1 MTFPNSEP
9 NPVVAPPDLNPLESV
24 PPTAHLASSTFRSP
38 DVSRMS
44 ARSDSG
50 HSRNSST
57 ASSGLAPPPPGS
69 APMPPNPSAGRFSL
83 LDQVSPEVTQSNPL
97 HQLLQHQQQ
106 LPPVP
111 PPQPMSSPNQFLQQ
125 FLASSS
131 SSMPVTSNHMRPMPP
146 MSAPSSM
153 LPQFQQNLPI
163 HMAYI
168 PPRSTPFSS
177 SFSQFQPVP
186 SLSSTGGGVYPS
198 APRSATTVS
207 VDGSRSNGAGGS
219 ASSSLTGSPRRAGT
233 AGFGAA
239 DAPTSPP
246 GVRLS
251 GENIEYQ
258 PRGESGDSRSLE
270 VMPITLY
277 NSERTSQLG
286 NLISVNEHFISYPIR
301 NGLIRVISQSS
312 VDRLLLRKHEHHAVT
327 ELAFFNSKSDL
338 LLSSGTDHHI
348 AIWAIQNDPMSRELI
363 KLVPTQAQRVK
374 WHPSDSNKIAIAS
387 GSVVLIADLSD
398 VDADGTGAENLYD
411 ISVVCGQTSGQINDM
426 AFSPGNGECVV
437 TAGSDGFVQVYRVQ
451 DRLPGQPAEFI
462 QRFEPFSG
470 EAVNSLHF
478 YGGNFLNQPGL
489 LIGGE
494 ANTKLSLWNA
504 ALTENTPPVCY
515 QTVTLRD
522 ETRGDSSLIHE
533 TILDPT
539 TQFLFVADRSKPVVY
554 AFHLA
559 PSSDARTPRRFDNVT
574 EFALAY
580 PVLSMGLLNRSSQSQ
595 PARDGSDV
603 TSALGGLNFTMQLY
617 CLQTQAIQRY
627 HVGAR
632 ECYMPGVRGSLED
645 EVETGENVGQ
655 TVGAVT
661 TEGEYQT
668 TAESPR
674 AAPAIS
680 APETEIDAQ
689 APEEEDEEE
698 SSNTDQHVPLRSGPN
713 GLPRTP
719 SSPGG
724 RSTRSTRSTGARSL
738 HLATGDDAASVSA
751 SSVTGDDGMLPNL
764 RFYNRSSPSS
774 SVRAFQ
780 DEASVQYD
788 PSIDDTASETQQQ
801 TLLASLR
808 RMEAAQLQRDEELR
822 EQMRVVM
829 GTLGNHLTAQVS
841 TQVEKSIQKQLQSVL
856 VPAMGRIV
864 LHTME
869 NNFMKPVQNGFQ
881 HVISEKLIPLME
893 QKLDDSLA
901 TTLPDQLANGVDDM
915 VQRVVEDVRQP
926 VRESFRECFQD
937 ILIPSFQAATQ
948 KMFEQINDTFV
959 QGTRSAFESSG
970 QSTSNAKVASQ
981 LEQLTK
987 VVESLSRQVEELS
1000 SAVNAG
1006 AVGGAIVP
1014 AAKSAEE
1021 IQLEA
1026 QKNTV
1031 LDCLSRNDWEEAFK
1045 FALGAQNVNLVA
1057 FTCQQCD
1064 PRLVLSSRPPK
1075 LSQML
1080 ILCLVQQLG
1089 ADLVDDLETKL
1100 NWLRESLLVMDV
1112 RDQTIAGFVTSV
1124 LQELQTGLNSVPM
1137 ELRDSQYTLLHH
1149 VLNSMLSSA

>member
-1 MTFPNSEP
+1 
-9 NPVVAPPDLNPLESV
+9 
-24 PPTAHLASSTFRSP
+24 
-38 DVSRMS
+38 MS

-97 HQLLQHQQQ
+97 HQLLQHQHQ
-106 LPPVP
+106 LPAP
-111 PPQPMSSPNQFLQQ
+111 PSQPMSSPNQFLQQ

-131 SSMPVTSNHMRPMPP
+131 SSMPMTINHMRPMPP
-146 MSAPSSM
+146 MSAPNSL
-153 LPQFQQNLPI
+153 LPHFQPNLPV
-163 HMAYI
+163 HGAFP
-168 PPRSTPFSS
+168 PPRSAPLPPA
-177 SFSQFQPVP
+177 FSQFQPVP
-186 SLSSTGGGVYPS
+186 SLSSTGGGVHP
-198 APRSATTVS
+198 AGPRSATTVS
-207 VDGSRSNGAGGS
+207 MDGSRSNGAGGS

-239 DAPTSPP
+239 DASTSPP

-258 PRGESGDSRSLE
+258 PRGDNGDSRSLE

-277 NSERTSQLG
+277 NSERISQLG

-312 VDRLLLRKHEHHAVT
+312 VDRLLLRKHEHHAVM
-327 ELAFFNSKSDL
+327 ELAFFSSKSDL

-348 AIWAIQNDPMSRELI
+348 AIWAIQNDPMCRELI

-374 WHPSDSNKIAIAS
+374 WHPSDSNKIAIAN

-398 VDADGTGAENLYD
+398 VDADGSGADNLYD

-426 AFSPGNGECVV
+426 AFSLGNGECVV

-462 QRFEPFSG
+462 QRFEPFNG

-494 ANTKLSLWNA
+494 ANTQLSLWNA

-522 ETRGDSSLIHE
+522 ETLTDSSLIHE

-539 TQFLFVADRSKPVVY
+539 TQFLFVADRSKPLVY

-574 EFALAY
+574 DFALAY
-580 PVLSMGLLNRSSQSQ
+580 PVLSMGLLNRTSQSQ

-603 TSALGGLNFTMQLY
+603 SSPLGGLNFTMQLY

-632 ECYMPGVRGSLED
+632 ECYIPGARASIED
-645 EVETGENVGQ
+645 EVEASENVGQ

-674 AAPAIS
+674 AAPAIP

-689 APEEEDEEE
+689 APEDDDEEE
-698 SSNTDQHVPLRSGPN
+698 NSSTDQHAPLRTGPN
-713 GLPRTP
+713 GLPRAP

-738 HLATGDDAASVSA
+738 HLATSDDAVSISA
-751 SSVTGDDGMLPNL
+751 SSLAGDDGMLPNL

-780 DEASVQYD
+780 DESSVQYD

-801 TLLASLR
+801 TLPASLR

-829 GTLGNHLTAQVS
+829 GTMGNHLTAQVS

-970 QSTSNAKVASQ
+970 QNTSNAKVASQ

-987 VVESLSRQVEELS
+987 VVESLSQQVEQLS

-1006 AVGGAIVP
+1006 AVDGAIAP
-1014 AAKSAEE
+1014 TAQSAEE
-1021 IQLEA
+1021 LQLEA

-1031 LDCLSRNDWEEAFK
+1031 LDCLSQNDWEEAFK

-1064 PRLVLSSRPPK
+1064 PRLVLSSRQPK

-1124 LQELQTGLNSVPM
+1124 LQELQTGLNSVPA
-1137 ELRDSQYTLLHH
+1137 EFRDSQYTLLHH
-1149 VLNSMLSSA
+1149 VLNSMLNSA

>member
-1 MTFPNSEP
+1 
-9 NPVVAPPDLNPLESV
+9 
-24 PPTAHLASSTFRSP
+24 
-38 DVSRMS
+38 MS

-97 HQLLQHQQQ
+97 HQLLQHQHQF
-106 LPPVP
+106 PGP
-111 PPQPMSSPNQFLQQ
+111 PPPPMSSPNQFLQQ

-131 SSMPVTSNHMRPMPP
+131 SSMPMASNHMRPMPP
-146 MSAPSSM
+146 MSAPNSL
-153 LPQFQQNLPI
+153 LPQFQHNLPA
-163 HMAYI
+163 HGAFP
-168 PPRSTPFSS
+168 PPRSAPLPPA
-177 SFSQFQPVP
+177 FSQFQPVP
-186 SLSSTGGGVYPS
+186 SLSSTNGGMYAA

-207 VDGSRSNGAGGS
+207 MDGSRSNGAGGS
-219 ASSSLTGSPRRAGT
+219 ASSSLTGSPRRAGST
-233 AGFGAA
+233 TGFGAA

-251 GENIEYQ
+251 GETVEYHMRGDNI
-258 PRGESGDSRSLE
+258 PGESRSLE

-363 KLVPTQAQRVK
+363 KLVPTQAQHVK
-374 WHPSDSNKIAIAS
+374 WHPSDSNKIAIAN
-387 GSVVLIADLSD
+387 GSVVLIADLTD

-426 AFSPGNGECVV
+426 SFSPGNGECVV

-451 DRLPGQPAEFI
+451 GRLPGQPAEFI

-494 ANTKLSLWNA
+494 ANTQLSLWNA

-522 ETRGDSSLIHE
+522 ETRGDSSQIHE

-539 TQFLFVADRSKPVVY
+539 TQFLFVADRSKPLVY

-559 PSSDARTPRRFDNVT
+559 PSADARTPRRFDNVT

-580 PVLSMGLLNRSSQSQ
+580 PVLSMGLLNRTSQSQ

-603 TSALGGLNFTMQLY
+603 ASALGGLNFTMQLY

-632 ECYMPGVRGSLED
+632 ECYIPGVRGSLED
-645 EVETGENVGQ
+645 EVEAGENVGQ

-674 AAPAIS
+674 AARTAIS
-680 APETEIDAQ
+680 APETEIDAR
-689 APEEEDEEE
+689 APEEDDDEEE
-698 SSNTDQHVPLRSGPN
+698 GRNTDQHAPLRTSPN

-751 SSVTGDDGMLPNL
+751 SSVTGDDGMGPNL

-780 DEASVQYD
+780 DESSVQYD

-829 GTLGNHLTAQVS
+829 SSLGNHLTAQVS

-987 VVESLSRQVEELS
+987 VVENLSQQVEQLS

-1006 AVGGAIVP
+1006 AVGGAVVP
-1014 AAKSAEE
+1014 AAQSAEE
-1021 IQLEA
+1021 LQLEA

-1031 LDCLSRNDWEEAFK
+1031 LDCLSRSDWEEAFK
-1045 FALGAQNVNLVA
+1045 FALGAQNVDLVA

-1064 PRLVLSSRPPK
+1064 PRLVLSNRPPK

-1124 LQELQTGLNSVPM
+1124 LQELQTGLNSVPL
-1137 ELRDSQYTLLHH
+1137 EFRDSQYTLLHH
-1149 VLNSMLSSA
+1149 VLNSMLNSA

>member
-1 MTFPNSEP
+1 
-9 NPVVAPPDLNPLESV
+9 
-24 PPTAHLASSTFRSP
+24 
-38 DVSRMS
+38 MS

-106 LPPVP
+106 FPGP
-111 PPQPMSSPNQFLQQ
+111 PPPPMSSPNQFLQQ

-131 SSMPVTSNHMRPMPP
+131 SSMPMASNHMRPMPP
-146 MSAPSSM
+146 MSAPNSL
-153 LPQFQQNLPI
+153 LPQFQHNLPA
-163 HMAYI
+163 HGAFP
-168 PPRSTPFSS
+168 PPRSAPLPPA
-177 SFSQFQPVP
+177 FSQFQPVP
-186 SLSSTGGGVYPS
+186 SLSSTNGGMYAA

-207 VDGSRSNGAGGS
+207 MDGSRSNGAGGS
-219 ASSSLTGSPRRAGT
+219 ASSSLTGSPRRAGST
-233 AGFGAA
+233 TGFGAA

-251 GENIEYQ
+251 GETVEYHMRGDNI
-258 PRGESGDSRSLE
+258 PGESRSLE

-348 AIWAIQNDPMSRELI
+348 AIWAIPERPYE
-363 KLVPTQAQRVK
+363 
-374 WHPSDSNKIAIAS
+374 
-387 GSVVLIADLSD
+387 SVVLIADLTD

-451 DRLPGQPAEFI
+451 GRLPGQPAEFI

-494 ANTKLSLWNA
+494 ANTQLSLWNA

-522 ETRGDSSLIHE
+522 ETRGDSSQIHE
-533 TILDPT
+533 TILDRRRN
-539 TQFLFVADRSKPVVY
+539 FL
-554 AFHLA
+554 
-559 PSSDARTPRRFDNVT
+559 
-574 EFALAY
+574 
-580 PVLSMGLLNRSSQSQ
+580 LSMGLLNRTSQSQ

-603 TSALGGLNFTMQLY
+603 ASALGGLNFTMQLY

-632 ECYMPGVRGSLED
+632 ECYIPGVRGSLED
-645 EVETGENVGQ
+645 EVEAGENVGQ

-674 AAPAIS
+674 AARTAIS

-689 APEEEDEEE
+689 APEEDDDEEE
-698 SSNTDQHVPLRSGPN
+698 GRNTDQHAPLRTGPN

-738 HLATGDDAASVSA
+738 HLATGDDATSVSA
-751 SSVTGDDGMLPNL
+751 SSVTGDDGWGLTCGSTTARRRLPPFRNAAAD
-764 RFYNRSSPSS
+764 
-774 SVRAFQ
+774 V
-780 DEASVQYD
+780 
-788 PSIDDTASETQQQ
+788 
-801 TLLASLR
+801 LASLR

-829 GTLGNHLTAQVS
+829 GSLGNHLTAQVS

-926 VRESFRECFQD
+926 VRESF
-937 ILIPSFQAATQ
+937 L
-948 KMFEQINDTFV
+948 
-959 QGTRSAFESSG
+959 
-970 QSTSNAKVASQ
+970 
-981 LEQLTK
+981 
-987 VVESLSRQVEELS
+987 
-1000 SAVNAG
+1000 
-1006 AVGGAIVP
+1006 P
-1014 AAKSAEE
+1014 AAQSAEE
-1021 IQLEA
+1021 LQLEA

-1045 FALGAQNVNLVA
+1045 FALGAQNVDLVA

-1064 PRLVLSSRPPK
+1064 PRLVLSNRPPK

-1124 LQELQTGLNSVPM
+1124 LQELQTGLNSVPL
-1137 ELRDSQYTLLHH
+1137 EFRDSQYTLLHH
-1149 VLNSMLSSA
+1149 VLNSMLNSA

>member
-1 MTFPNSEP
+1 M
-9 NPVVAPPDLNPLESV
+9 
-24 PPTAHLASSTFRSP
+24 
-38 DVSRMS
+38 
-44 ARSDSG
+44 SDSG

-57 ASSGLAPPPPGS
+57 ASSGLAPPPPPGS
-69 APMPPNPSAGRFSL
+69 APMPPNPSGARFSP
-83 LDQVSPEVTQSNPL
+83 LDHVSPEVTQSNPL
-97 HQLLQHQQQ
+97 HQLLQQQQ
-106 LPPVP
+106 QFPPAP
-111 PPQPMSSPNQFLQQ
+111 PPMSSPNQFLQQ

-131 SSMPVTSNHMRPMPP
+131 GSMPMHNNHLRSMPP
-146 MSAPSSM
+146 MSTPSSL
-153 LPQFQQNLPI
+153 LPQFQQNLPA
-163 HMAYI
+163 HGAFP
-168 PPRSTPFSS
+168 PPRSAPLPPA
-177 SFSQFQPVP
+177 FSQFQPVP
-186 SLSSTGGGVYPS
+186 SLSSTGGGMYPA
-198 APRSATTVS
+198 APRSATTAFM
-207 VDGSRSNGAGGS
+207 DGSHSNGAGGS
-219 ASSSLTGSPRRAGT
+219 ASSSLTGSPRRAGSAT
-233 AGFGAA
+233 GFGAA
-239 DAPTSPP
+239 DAPTTPP

-251 GENIEYQ
+251 GETVEYHL
-258 PRGESGDSRSLE
+258 RGDNAPGENRSLE

-327 ELAFFNSKSDL
+327 ELVFFNSKSDL

-348 AIWAIQNDPMSRELI
+348 AIWAIHNDPMSRELI

-374 WHPSDSNKIAIAS
+374 WHPSDSNKIAIAN
-387 GSVVLIADLSD
+387 GSVVFIADLSE
-398 VDADGTGAENLYD
+398 VEADGTGAENLYD

-426 AFSPGNGECVV
+426 TFSPGNGEFVV

-451 DRLPGQPAEFI
+451 ERLPGQPAEFI
-462 QRFEPFSG
+462 QRFEPFNG

-489 LIGGE
+489 FVGGE
-494 ANTKLSLWNA
+494 ANTRMSLWNA

-533 TILDPT
+533 TIFDPT
-539 TQFLFVADRSKPVVY
+539 TQFLFVADRSKPLVY

-559 PSSDARTPRRFDNVT
+559 PSSDIRTPRRFDNVT

-580 PVLSMGLLNRSSQSQ
+580 PVLSMGLLNRTSQSQ
-595 PARDGSDV
+595 PARDGNDV

-632 ECYMPGVRGSLED
+632 ECYVPGARGSLED
-645 EVETGENVGQ
+645 EIEGSGSVGQ

-661 TEGEYQT
+661 TEGEGSYQT
-668 TAESPR
+668 AAESPR
-674 AAPAIS
+674 AAPAAIS
-680 APETEIDAQ
+680 APETEIDVQ
-689 APEEEDEEE
+689 APEEDDEEDD
-698 SSNTDQHVPLRSGPN
+698 SDGDQHAPLRTNN
-713 GLPRTP
+713 GLPPTP
-719 SSPGG
+719 SSPGA
-724 RSTRSTRSTGARSL
+724 RSTRSSRSTGARSL

-788 PSIDDTASETQQQ
+788 PSIDDTASETQQH
-801 TLLASLR
+801 TLLAALR
-808 RMEAAQLQRDEELR
+808 RMEASQLQRDEELR
-822 EQMRVVM
+822 EQMRTVM
-829 GTLGNHLTAQVS
+829 GSLGNHLTTQVS

-901 TTLPDQLANGVDDM
+901 TSLPDQLANGVDDM

-970 QSTSNAKVASQ
+970 QSTSNAKVASE
-981 LEQLTK
+981 LEQLTRVVQGLSQK
-987 VVESLSRQVEELS
+987 VEQLS
-1000 SAVNAG
+1000 SVVSAG
-1006 AVGGAIVP
+1006 GVGGALVP

-1031 LDCLSRNDWEEAFK
+1031 LDCLTRNDWEEAFK
-1045 FALGAQNVNLVA
+1045 FALGAQDVNLVA

-1064 PRLVLSSRPPK
+1064 PRFVLSSRPPK

-1089 ADLVDDLETKL
+1089 ADLADDLETKL

-1124 LQELQTGLNSVPM
+1124 LQELQTGLNSVPAQF
-1137 ELRDSQYTLLHH
+1137 RDSQYMLLHH
-1149 VLNSMLSSA
+1149 VLNSMLNSA

>member
-1 MTFPNSEP
+1 
-9 NPVVAPPDLNPLESV
+9 
-24 PPTAHLASSTFRSP
+24 
-38 DVSRMS
+38 MS
-44 ARSDSG
+44 LIIA
-50 HSRNSST
+50 
-57 ASSGLAPPPPGS
+57 
-69 APMPPNPSAGRFSL
+69 RFSP
-83 LDQVSPEVTQSNPL
+83 LDHVSPEVTQSNPL
-97 HQLLQHQQQ
+97 HQLLQQQQ
-106 LPPVP
+106 QFP
-111 PPQPMSSPNQFLQQ
+111 PPPPAMSSQNQFLQQ
-125 FLASSS
+125 FLNSSS
-131 SSMPVTSNHMRPMPP
+131 SSMPMGSSHMRPMPVPMPP
-146 MSAPSSM
+146 MSAPSSL
-153 LPQFQQNLPI
+153 LPQFQQNLPG
-163 HMAYI
+163 HGAFP
-168 PPRSTPFSS
+168 PPRSAPLPP

-186 SLSSTGGGVYPS
+186 SLSSTGGGMYPA
-198 APRSATTVS
+198 APRSATTAS
-207 VDGSRSNGAGGS
+207 MDGSRSNGAGGS
-219 ASSSLTGSPRRAGT
+219 ASSSLTGSPRHTGSAT
-233 AGFGAA
+233 GFGAG
-239 DAPTSPP
+239 DAPTTPP

-251 GENIEYQ
+251 GENVEYQ
-258 PRGESGDSRSLE
+258 PRGDNAPGESRSLE

-277 NSERTSQLG
+277 NSERTSQVG

-338 LLSSGTDHHI
+338 LLSAGTDHHV

-374 WHPSDSNKIAIAS
+374 WHPSDSNKIAIAN
-387 GSVVLIADLSD
+387 GSVVFIADLTEI
-398 VDADGTGAENLYD
+398 DADGTGAENLYD
-411 ISVVCGQTSGQINDM
+411 VSVVCGQTSGQINDM
-426 AFSPGNGECVV
+426 AFSPGNGECIV

-451 DRLPGQPAEFI
+451 GRVPGQPAEFI
-462 QRFEPFSG
+462 QRFEPFNG

-494 ANTKLSLWNA
+494 ANTRLSLWNS
-504 ALTENTPPVCY
+504 ALTENTTPVCY

-522 ETRGDSSLIHE
+522 ESREDSSALIHE
-533 TILDPT
+533 TIFDPT
-539 TQFLFVADRSKPVVY
+539 TQFLFVADRSKPLVY

-580 PVLSMGLLNRSSQSQ
+580 PVLSMGLLNRAGHSQ
-595 PARDGSDV
+595 PARDGSDFS
-603 TSALGGLNFTMQLY
+603 SALGGLNFSMQLY

-627 HVGAR
+627 HVSAS
-632 ECYMPGVRGSLED
+632 ECFVPGSRGSLED
-645 EVETGENVGQ
+645 EVEAGENVGQ

-661 TEGEYQT
+661 TEGESIETSYQT
-668 TAESPR
+668 AAESPR
-674 AAPAIS
+674 AAATP
-680 APETEIDAQ
+680 APETEIDIQ
-689 APEEEDEEE
+689 APEEDDEETG
-698 SSNTDQHVPLRSGPN
+698 SNSGQHAPLRTGAN
-713 GLPRTP
+713 GLPPTP
-719 SSPGG
+719 SSPGA
-724 RSTRSTRSTGARSL
+724 RSTRSTRSTGARSV
-738 HLATGDDAASVSA
+738 HLATGDDAVSVSA
-751 SSVTGDDGMLPNL
+751 SSVAGDDGTLPNL

-780 DEASVQYD
+780 DESSVQYD

-829 GTLGNHLTAQVS
+829 GSLGNHLTAQVS

-881 HVISEKLIPLME
+881 HVISEKLIPLMV

-901 TTLPDQLANGVDDM
+901 TSLPDQLANGVDDM

-948 KMFEQINDTFV
+948 KMFKQINDTFV

-987 VVESLSRQVEELS
+987 VVEGLSRQVEQLS
-1000 SAVNAG
+1000 SSVNAG
-1006 AVGGAIVP
+1006 GINVALVP
-1014 AAKSAEE
+1014 VAKSPEE
-1021 IQLEA
+1021 LQLEA
-1026 QKNTV
+1026 QKDTV
-1031 LDCLSRNDWEEAFK
+1031 LDYLARNDWEEAFK
-1045 FALGAQNVNLVA
+1045 FALGAQSVNLVA

-1089 ADLVDDLETKL
+1089 ADLADDLETKL

-1112 RDQTIAGFVTSV
+1112 RDQSIAGFVTSV
-1124 LQELQTGLNSVPM
+1124 LQELQTGLNSVPAQF
-1137 ELRDSQYTLLHH
+1137 RDSQYTLLHH

>member
-1 MTFPNSEP
+1 
-9 NPVVAPPDLNPLESV
+9 
-24 PPTAHLASSTFRSP
+24 
-38 DVSRMS
+38 
-44 ARSDSG
+44 
-50 HSRNSST
+50 
-57 ASSGLAPPPPGS
+57 
-69 APMPPNPSAGRFSL
+69 MPPNPSAARFSP
-83 LDQVSPEVTQSNPL
+83 LDHVSPEVTQSNNPL
-97 HQLLQHQQQ
+97 HQLLQQQQ
-106 LPPVP
+106 HFTP
-111 PPQPMSSPNQFLQQ
+111 PPAAMNSQQQFLQQ

-131 SSMPVTSNHMRPMPP
+131 NSMPMGSNHHMRPLPMPP
-146 MSAPSSM
+146 MSAPSSL
-153 LPQFQQNLPI
+153 LPQFQQNLPG
-163 HMAYI
+163 HGAFP
-168 PPRSTPFSS
+168 PPRSAPLPPA
-177 SFSQFQPVP
+177 FSQFQPVP
-186 SLSSTGGGVYPS
+186 SLSATSGGMFPA
-198 APRSATTVS
+198 APRSATTAS
-207 VDGSRSNGAGGS
+207 MDGSRSNGAGGS
-219 ASSSLTGSPRRAGT
+219 ASSSLTGSPRRTGSAP
-233 AGFGAA
+233 GFGAA
-239 DAPTSPP
+239 GDAPTTPP

-251 GENIEYQ
+251 GEAVEYQ
-258 PRGESGDSRSLE
+258 PRGETAPGESRSLE

-277 NSERTSQLG
+277 TSERSSQLG

-312 VDRLLLRKHEHHAVT
+312 VDRLLLRKHEHHTVT

-338 LLSSGTDHHI
+338 LLSAGTDHHV

-374 WHPSDSNKIAIAS
+374 WHPSDSNKIAIAN
-387 GSVVLIADLSD
+387 GSVVFIADMSE
-398 VDADGTGAENLYD
+398 VEADGTGAENLYD
-411 ISVVCGQTSGQINDM
+411 VSVVCGQTSGQINDM
-426 AFSPGNGECVV
+426 AFSPGSGDCVV

-462 QRFEPFSG
+462 QRFEPFNG

-489 LIGGE
+489 FIGGE
-494 ANTKLSLWNA
+494 ANTRLSLWNA
-504 ALTENTPPVCY
+504 ALTENTAPVCY

-522 ETRGDSSLIHE
+522 ESFEDASVIHE
-533 TILDPT
+533 TIFDPT
-539 TQFLFVADRSKPVVY
+539 TQFLFVADRSKPLVY

-559 PSSDARTPRRFDNVT
+559 PSSDSRTPRRFDNAT
-574 EFALAY
+574 EFTLAY
-580 PVLSMGLLNRSSQSQ
+580 PVLSMGLLNRTGQSQ
-595 PARDGSDV
+595 PARDGSDLA
-603 TSALGGLNFTMQLY
+603 SAMGGLNFSMQLY
-617 CLQTQAIQRY
+617 CLQTHAIQRY
-627 HVGAR
+627 HVAASECFVPGAH
-632 ECYMPGVRGSLED
+632 GSIEED
-645 EVETGENVGQ
+645 VEAGENVGQ

-661 TEGEYQT
+661 TEGESIETSYQT
-668 TAESPR
+668 AAESPR
-674 AAPAIS
+674 AAAIS
-680 APETEIDAQ
+680 APETEIDVQ
-689 APEEEDEEE
+689 TPEEDDEEE
-698 SSNTDQHVPLRSGPN
+698 ERDNTDQHGPLRTGAN
-713 GLPRTP
+713 GLPPTP
-719 SSPGG
+719 SSPGA
-724 RSTRSTRSTGARSL
+724 RSTRSTGARSL
-738 HLATGDDAASVSA
+738 HLATGDDAVSVSA
-751 SSVTGDDGMLPNL
+751 SSTAGDDGLLPNL

-788 PSIDDTASETQQQ
+788 PSVDDTVSETQQQ
-801 TLLASLR
+801 TLLAALR

-822 EQMRVVM
+822 EQMREVM
-829 GTLGNHLTAQVS
+829 GNLGNHLTAQVS

-881 HVISEKLIPLME
+881 HVITEKLIPLME
-893 QKLDDSLA
+893 QKMDDSLA
-901 TTLPDQLANGVDDM
+901 TSLPDQLANGVDDM

-970 QSTSNAKVASQ
+970 QSTSNEKVAGQ

-987 VVESLSRQVEELS
+987 VVEGLTQQVKQLS
-1000 SAVNAG
+1000 SAVNSGSMDVAL
-1006 AVGGAIVP
+1006 VP
-1014 AAKSAEE
+1014 VAKSPEE
-1021 IQLEA
+1021 LQLEA
-1026 QKNTV
+1026 QKDTV
-1031 LDCLSRNDWEEAFK
+1031 LEYLARNDWEEAFK

-1089 ADLVDDLETKL
+1089 ADLADDLEIKL
-1100 NWLRESLLVMDV
+1100 NWLRESLLVMDI

-1124 LQELQTGLNSVPM
+1124 LQELQTGLNSVPT
-1137 ELRDSQYTLLHH
+1137 EFRDSQYTLLHH
-1149 VLNSMLSSA
+1149 VLNSMLNSA

>member
-1 MTFPNSEP
+1 
-9 NPVVAPPDLNPLESV
+9 
-24 PPTAHLASSTFRSP
+24 
-38 DVSRMS
+38 MS

-57 ASSGLAPPPPGS
+57 ASSGLAPPPPPGS
-69 APMPPNPSAGRFSL
+69 APLPPNPSGARFSP
-83 LDQVSPEVTQSNPL
+83 LDHVSPEVTQSNPL
-97 HQLLQHQQQ
+97 HQLLQHQHQF
-106 LPPVP
+106 PPA

-131 SSMPVTSNHMRPMPP
+131 SSMPLGNSHMRPMAP
-146 MSAPSSM
+146 MSAPSAL
-153 LPQFQQNLPI
+153 LPQFQQNLPA
-163 HMAYI
+163 HGAFP
-168 PPRSTPFSS
+168 PPRSAPLPPA
-177 SFSQFQPVP
+177 FSQFQPVP
-186 SLSSTGGGVYPS
+186 SLSSTSGGMYLA
-198 APRSATTVS
+198 APRSATTAS
-207 VDGSRSNGAGGS
+207 MDGSRSNGAGGS
-219 ASSSLTGSPRRAGT
+219 ASSSLTGSPRRAGSAT
-233 AGFGAA
+233 GFGAA
-239 DAPTSPP
+239 DAPTTPP

-251 GENIEYQ
+251 GETVEYR
-258 PRGESGDSRSLE
+258 PRGENAPGESRSLE

-277 NSERTSQLG
+277 TSERTSQLG
-286 NLISVNEHFISYPIR
+286 NLISINEHFISYPIR

-348 AIWAIQNDPMSRELI
+348 AVWAIQNDPMSRELI

-374 WHPSDSNKIAIAS
+374 WHPSDSSKIAIAN
-387 GSVVLIADLSD
+387 GSVVLIADLSE

-426 AFSPGNGECVV
+426 AFSSGSGECVI

-462 QRFEPFSG
+462 QRFEPFNG

-489 LIGGE
+489 LVGGE
-494 ANTKLSLWNA
+494 SNTRLSLWNA
-504 ALTENTPPVCY
+504 PLTENTPPVCY

-522 ETRGDSSLIHE
+522 ETRGDASLINE
-533 TILDPT
+533 TIFDPT
-539 TQFLFVADRSKPVVY
+539 TQFLFVADRSKPFVY

-580 PVLSMGLLNRSSQSQ
+580 PVLSMGLLNRTSQSQ
-595 PARDGSDV
+595 AARDGSDSA
-603 TSALGGLNFTMQLY
+603 SALGGLNFIMQLY

-627 HVGAR
+627 HVGAS
-632 ECYMPGVRGSLED
+632 ECYVPGAHGSLED
-645 EVETGENVGQ
+645 EVEAGESVSQ

-661 TEGEYQT
+661 TEGEGSYQT

-674 AAPAIS
+674 AAPATIS
-680 APETEIDAQ
+680 APETEIDVQ
-689 APEEEDEEE
+689 TPEEDEEE
-698 SSNTDQHVPLRSGPN
+698 SSNADQRAPLRTGPN
-713 GLPRTP
+713 GLPPTP
-719 SSPGG
+719 SSPGA

-751 SSVTGDDGMLPNL
+751 SSVTADDGMLPNL

-780 DEASVQYD
+780 DESSVQYD
-788 PSIDDTASETQQQ
+788 PSIDDTASEAQQQ
-801 TLLASLR
+801 TLLAALR
-808 RMEAAQLQRDEELR
+808 RMEAAQLQRDEETR

-829 GTLGNHLTAQVS
+829 GSLGNHLTAQLS

-881 HVISEKLIPLME
+881 HVITEKLIPLME

-901 TTLPDQLANGVDDM
+901 TSLPDQLANGVDDM

-970 QSTSNAKVASQ
+970 QSTSNAKVESQ

-987 VVESLSRQVEELS
+987 VVEGLSQQVKQLS

-1006 AVGGAIVP
+1006 GAGGAIVP
-1014 AAKSAEE
+1014 AAVSAEE
-1021 IQLEA
+1021 LQLEA

-1057 FTCQQCD
+1057 FTCQQCE

-1089 ADLVDDLETKL
+1089 ADLADDLETKL

-1112 RDQTIAGFVTSV
+1112 REQTIAGFVTSV
-1124 LQELQTGLNSVPM
+1124 LQELQTGLNSVPTQF
-1137 ELRDSQYTLLHH
+1137 RDSQYTLLHH
-1149 VLNSMLSSA
+1149 VLNSMLNSA

>member
-1 MTFPNSEP
+1 
-9 NPVVAPPDLNPLESV
+9 
-24 PPTAHLASSTFRSP
+24 
-38 DVSRMS
+38 MS

-106 LPPVP
+106 FPGP
-111 PPQPMSSPNQFLQQ
+111 PPPPMSSPNQFLQQ

-131 SSMPVTSNHMRPMPP
+131 SSMPMASNHMRPMPP
-146 MSAPSSM
+146 MSAPNSLLAS
-153 LPQFQQNLPI
+153 
-163 HMAYI
+163 
-168 PPRSTPFSS
+168 
-177 SFSQFQPVP
+177 FQPVP
-186 SLSSTGGGVYPS
+186 SLSSTNGGMYAA

-207 VDGSRSNGAGGS
+207 MDGSRSNGAGGS
-219 ASSSLTGSPRRAGT
+219 ASSSLTGSPRRAGST
-233 AGFGAA
+233 TGFGAA

-251 GENIEYQ
+251 GETVEYHMRGDNI
-258 PRGESGDSRSLE
+258 PGESRSLE

-277 NSERTSQLG
+277 NSEPRAPRGHGAGVLQQQVG
-286 NLISVNEHFISYPIR
+286 FIAQFR
-301 NGLIRVISQSS
+301 NGPPYRYLGHPER
-312 VDRLLLRKHEHHAVT
+312 
-327 ELAFFNSKSDL
+327 
-338 LLSSGTDHHI
+338 
-348 AIWAIQNDPMSRELI
+348 PMSRELI

-374 WHPSDSNKIAIAS
+374 WHPSDSNKIAIAN
-387 GSVVLIADLSD
+387 GSVVLIADLTD

-451 DRLPGQPAEFI
+451 GRLPGQPAEFI

-494 ANTKLSLWNA
+494 ANTQLSLWNA

-522 ETRGDSSLIHE
+522 ETRGDSSQIHE
-533 TILDPT
+533 TILDST
-539 TQFLFVADRSKPVVY
+539 TQFLFVADRSKPLVY

-559 PSSDARTPRRFDNVT
+559 PSADARTPRRFDNVT

-580 PVLSMGLLNRSSQSQ
+580 PVLSMGLLNRTSQSQ

-603 TSALGGLNFTMQLY
+603 ASALGGLNFTMQLY

-632 ECYMPGVRGSLED
+632 ECYIPGVRGSLED
-645 EVETGENVGQ
+645 EVEAGENVGQ

-674 AAPAIS
+674 AARTAIS

-689 APEEEDEEE
+689 APEEDDDEEE
-698 SSNTDQHVPLRSGPN
+698 GRNTDQHAPLRTGPN

-751 SSVTGDDGMLPNL
+751 SSVTGDDGMGPNL

-780 DEASVQYD
+780 DESSVQYD

-822 EQMRVVM
+822 EQIRVVM
-829 GTLGNHLTAQVS
+829 GSLGNHLTAQVS

-901 TTLPDQLANGVDDM
+901 TTLPGQLANGVDDM

-987 VVESLSRQVEELS
+987 VVESLSQQVEQLS

-1006 AVGGAIVP
+1006 VGGAIVP
-1014 AAKSAEE
+1014 AAQSAEE
-1021 IQLEA
+1021 LQLEA

-1045 FALGAQNVNLVA
+1045 FALGAQNVDLVA

-1064 PRLVLSSRPPK
+1064 PRLVLSNRPPK

-1124 LQELQTGLNSVPM
+1124 LQELQTGLNSVPL
-1137 ELRDSQYTLLHH
+1137 EFRDSQYTLLHH
-1149 VLNSMLSSA
+1149 VLNSMLNSA